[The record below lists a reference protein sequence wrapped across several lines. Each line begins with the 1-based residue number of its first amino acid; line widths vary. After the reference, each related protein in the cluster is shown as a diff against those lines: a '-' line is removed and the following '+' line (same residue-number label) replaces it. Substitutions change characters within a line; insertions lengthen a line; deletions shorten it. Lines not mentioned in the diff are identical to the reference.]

1 MLLPF
6 VRRRA
11 RFVKIDLLN
20 ASEEGKEDDEEYIV
34 RARIAI
40 ERIDYLSTYFQKTM
54 MPERPSFSY
63 SDAATFVPRD

>member
-1 MLLPF
+1 
-6 VRRRA
+6 
-11 RFVKIDLLN
+11 LLN
-20 ASEEGKEDDEEYIV
+20 ASGGGKKDDEEYIV

-54 MPERPSFSY
+54 PERPSFSY